1 MALLA
6 SPYLHSGPV
15 VVLNQTS
22 QIINGAGQQV
32 PLSEVTPKQLL
43 FQCCSKIC
51 KILCNLCKVYKVF
64 LPVSGV
70 RQ

>member
-32 PLSEVTPKQLL
+32 PLSEVM
-43 FQCCSKIC
+43 I
-51 KILCNLCKVYKVF
+51 
-64 LPVSGV
+64 
-70 RQ
+70 